1 MSATS
6 ASGVASVL
14 RALLDANVQFVV
26 VGEPDETTPLRLVAS
41 RHPTSMDALGR
52 VLDGLGSVVRTVDS
66 ESAGGRGA
74 GTDDEPRRIGDAFG
88 TIAVTTTAGD
98 VDLVFGGPRRSL
110 YADAALAAHERQID
124 GVEVPWVDAVPAG
137 KPPARVTSRMLGR
150 RLLSL
155 AEGVARVLERHDHP
169 TDATSGPDP

>member
-26 VGEPDETTPLRLVAS
+26 VGEPDETTPLRVIAS

-52 VLDGLGSVVRTVDS
+52 VLDGLDSAVRTVPPRA
-66 ESAGGRGA
+66 AGA
-74 GTDDEPRRIGDAFG
+74 SDTDATDRDVVEDGPRRFGDTLG
-88 TIAVTTTAGD
+88 TIAVTTSAGD
-98 VDLVFGGPRRSL
+98 VDLVLGGPRRSL
-110 YADAALAAHERQID
+110 YADALLGAHERCIG
-124 GVEVPWVDAVPAG
+124 GVRVPWVDAVPDTG
-137 KPPARVTSRMLGR
+137 PPARVTSRMLGR

-155 AEGVARVLERHDHP
+155 AEGVARLIERHD
-169 TDATSGPDP
+169 GPG